1 MSAPDATV
9 DEVVV
14 LGDGRELVVARPRD
28 PEALLDDERFTAEDE
43 FIPYWA
49 ELWPSGNALARDM
62 ARRSLGGRSVLE
74 LGCGL
79 GLGAIGAGLAGARA
93 TATDWAPEA
102 VAAATANAARNDV
115 AVTGLVADLFHPDAL
130 LDAGPFDLVIGA
142 DVLYEERLVDAMLD
156 LLPKLTREV
165 IITDPGRLT
174 SEHFLERC
182 DAQWERTAHE
192 DQRVMVHHLRLRPT
206 TA

>member
-1 MSAPDATV
+1 MSATDTV

-14 LGDGRELVVARPRD
+14 LGDGRDVVVARPRD

-49 ELWPSGNALARDM
+49 ELWPSGPVLARTL
-62 ARRSLGGRSVLE
+62 ARRSLRGRSVLE

-79 GLGAIGAGLAGARA
+79 GLGAIGAALAGAKA
-93 TATDWAPEA
+93 VATDWAPEA
-102 VAAATANAARNDV
+102 VAAAQANAARNDLQV
-115 AVTGLVADLFHPDAL
+115 EGLVADLFHPQPL
-130 LDAGPFDLVIGA
+130 LDGAPYDLVVGA

-156 LLPKLTREV
+156 LLPRITTEV
-165 IITDPGRLT
+165 VFTDPGRLT

-182 DAQWERTAHE
+182 DERWERTSRE
-192 DQRVMVHHLRLRPT
+192 DSRVMVHGLRLRG
-206 TA
+206 